1 MKSMLTI
8 LKLVKKEFIASH
20 EKNSIFLCNVVDIMC
35 NFKESITKEEMNA
48 FIKYLFKH
56 RPMWED
62 ELLDPIW
69 KERLTKK
76 EFNKRISDEVDD
88 AIWSDDNVEQR
99 IAWFDRHIDILT
111 KKKNK

>member
-20 EKNSIFLCNVVDIMC
+20 EESSIFLCNLVDVMC
-35 NFKESITKEEMNA
+35 YYDESITEEEINA

-69 KERLTKK
+69 KVHKTEK
-76 EFNKRISDEVDD
+76 EFNKRISDED

-111 KKKNK
+111 NKKNK